1 MSGCSKVVA
10 MFSGNLSCLPR
21 STLICQARA
30 EARSPTDELGL
41 CCAFSPV
48 LMKVMDLLGTCCFL
62 LSWIV
67 VQMITLLMTSGLG
80 DGASNI
86 ILPHLLQRATDDVL
100 QGTPFSGRVGMP
112 VCLL

>member
-1 MSGCSKVVA
+1 MVA

-30 EARSPTDELGL
+30 EARSAPDELGL
-41 CCAFSPV
+41 CCAFSSF

-67 VQMITLLMTSGLG
+67 VQIVFANDIRTW
-80 DGASNI
+80 
-86 ILPHLLQRATDDVL
+86 
-100 QGTPFSGRVGMP
+100 
-112 VCLL
+112 